1 MEARLFWIGV
11 AMFGYAWLSKR
22 WSASGKLEDKLR
34 AALWHA
40 LFLGLAGFSIMLIA
54 VLSVESRLKFVGA
67 SAGSLSL
74 REVLAGLAGGGLLAA
89 FGMWRAWSTGSDVE
103 KRHYFLNEDLEW
115 AETVYSAV
123 LLASILMYFL
133 VQAFKIPSGSMESTL
148 RIGDHLFVNKFV
160 YGVRIPFTEKRV
172 LRLKPV
178 KAGDIVVFR
187 FPTDD
192 PESEHCGG
200 SQFGKDFI
208 KRVVAVGGDTLEVR
222 DGVLVKNGAVLG
234 KEPFTQFLDS
244 FRGEKPALAPPTDL
258 YQELW
263 QTGKL
268 DLKMGDTMK
277 DYFGPVKVP
286 AGSYFM
292 MGDNRDRSCD
302 SRFWGPVAEKYVK
315 GKAWVIYWPPNRM
328 GAI

>member
-1 MEARLFWIGV
+1 
-11 AMFGYAWLSKR
+11 
-22 WSASGKLEDKLR
+22 
-34 AALWHA
+34 
-40 LFLGLAGFSIMLIA
+40 MLIA

-74 REVLAGLAGGGLLAA
+74 REVGAGLAGGALLAA
-89 FGMWRAWSTGSDVE
+89 FGLWRAWSTGSDAE
-103 KRHYFLNEDLEW
+103 KRRYFLNEDLEW

-123 LLASILMYFL
+123 ILASLLMYFL

-160 YGVRIPFTEKRV
+160 YGVRIPFTDKRV

-178 KAGDIVVFR
+178 KAGDIIVFR
-187 FPTDD
+187 FPTED
-192 PESEHCGG
+192 PEAQHCGG

-222 DGVLVKNGAVLG
+222 GGVLVRNGEVLG

-244 FRGEKPALAPPTDL
+244 YRGDPPALAPPPAL

-263 QTGKL
+263 QGGQL
-268 DLKMGDTMK
+268 DLKLGDTMK
-277 DYFGPVKVP
+277 DHFGPVKVP
-286 AGSYFM
+286 AGAYFM

>member
-1 MEARLFWIGV
+1 MEARLFWIGM
-11 AMFGYAWLSKR
+11 AMFGYAWLTKR
-22 WSASGKLEDKLR
+22 WTKSGRLEDRLR
-34 AALWHA
+34 ASLWHG
-40 LFLGLAGFSIMLIA
+40 LFLGLAGFSVMLIA

-67 SAGSLSL
+67 AAGSLSW
-74 REVLAGLAGGGLLAA
+74 REVAAGLVGGGLLGA
-89 FGMWRAWSTGSDVE
+89 FGLWRAYAASEGAE
-103 KRHYFLNEDLEW
+103 KRNHLLNEDLEW

-123 LLASILMYFL
+123 ILASLLMYFL

-160 YGVRIPFTEKRV
+160 YGVRIPFTDKRV
-172 LRLKPV
+172 LRMKPV
-178 KAGDIVVFR
+178 SAGDIVVFR

-192 PESEHCGG
+192 PESQHCGG
-200 SQFGKDFI
+200 TQFGKDFI
-208 KRVVAVGGDTLEVR
+208 KRVVAVAGDTLEIK
-222 DGVLVKNGAVLG
+222 DGVLVRNGTSLG
-234 KEPFTQFLDS
+234 KEPFTQFVDS
-244 FRGEKPALAPPTDL
+244 FRGDAPSLAPPPAL

-263 QTGKL
+263 AGGALDTKL
-268 DLKMGDTMK
+268 GDSMK
-277 DYFGPVKVP
+277 DHFGPVKVP

-302 SRFWGPVAEKYVK
+302 SRFWGPVHEKYVK

>member
-1 MEARLFWIGV
+1 MEARLFWIGI
-11 AMFGYAWLSKR
+11 AMFAYAWFTKR
-22 WSASGKLEDKLR
+22 WTASGRLDDKLR
-34 AALWHA
+34 ASLWHA
-40 LFLGLAGFSIMLIA
+40 LFLGLAGFSVTLIA

-67 SAGSLSL
+67 SAGSLSW
-74 REVLAGLAGGGLLAA
+74 REVVAGFVGGSLLGA
-89 FGMWRAWSTGSDVE
+89 FGLWRAYSSAEGAE
-103 KRHYFLNEDLEW
+103 KRRHFLNEDLEW

-123 LLASILMYFL
+123 ILASLLMYFL

-160 YGVRIPFTEKRV
+160 YGVRIPFTDKRV
-172 LRLKPV
+172 LRMKPV
-178 KAGDIVVFR
+178 AAGDIVVFR

-192 PESEHCGG
+192 PESQHCGG
-200 SQFGKDFI
+200 TQFGKDFI
-208 KRVVAVGGDTLEVR
+208 KRVVAVSGDTLEIKN
-222 DGVLVKNGAVLG
+222 GVLVRNGTALG
-234 KEPFTQFLDS
+234 KEPFTQFVDS
-244 FRGEKPALAPPTDL
+244 FRGDAPALAPPPAL

-263 QTGKL
+263 AGGALDTKL
-268 DLKMGDTMK
+268 GDSMK
-277 DYFGPVKVP
+277 DHFGPVKVP

-302 SRFWGPVAEKYVK
+302 SRFWGPVHEKYVK

>member
-11 AMFGYAWLSKR
+11 AMYGYAWVSKR
-22 WSASGKLEDKLR
+22 WSAAGRLDDPRR
-34 AALWHA
+34 AALWHGV
-40 LFLGLAGFSIMLIA
+40 FLGLAGASVMLIA

-67 SAGSLSL
+67 AAGALSM
-74 REVLAGLAGGGLLAA
+74 REVVAGLGAAALLGA
-89 FGMWRAWSTGSDVE
+89 FGLWRAWGPATRAE
-103 KRHYFLNEDLEW
+103 ERQHLLNEDLEW

-133 VQAFKIPSGSMESTL
+133 VQAFKIPSGSMETTL

-160 YGVRIPFTEKRV
+160 YGVRVPFTERRV

-178 KAGDIVVFR
+178 APGDIVVFR
-187 FPTDD
+187 FPTED
-192 PESEHCGG
+192 PDSQHCGG
-200 SQFGKDFI
+200 SQYGKDFI

-222 DGVLVKNGAVLG
+222 EGVLVRNGTVLG
-234 KEPFTQFLDS
+234 KEPYTQFLDAV
-244 FRGEKPALAPPTDL
+244 RTEPPAMTPPPAV

-263 QTGKL
+263 ESGQL

-277 DYFGPVKVP
+277 DNFGPVTVP
-286 AGSYFM
+286 AGTYFM

-302 SRFWGPVAEKYVK
+302 GRFWGPVAEKYVK